1 MLYTLVRNI
10 GRDHTGMV
18 LSRTYGRQRRV
29 RKPEPGRS
37 MKESNVAGLGAG
49 SSSRTDFKLGPR
61 TCPIT
66 TLALRTPRCIVCGKE
81 AEMVIQVAPQTA
93 MDGPEGEPFLT
104 GARCEVLRGCH
115 QMSLVKPSVLRRSI

>member
-49 SSSRTDFKLGPR
+49 SSSRTGFKLGPR

-66 TLALRTPRCIVCGKE
+66 TLALRTPRCFVCGKE
-81 AEMVIQVAPQTA
+81 GEMVIQVAPQTA

>member
-37 MKESNVAGLGAG
+37 MKETNVACSGAG
-49 SSSRTDFKLGPR
+49 SSSRTGFKLGLR
-61 TCPIT
+61 TCPVT

-81 AEMVIQVAPQTA
+81 AEMVIQVTPQTA